1 MSNSTIPAD
10 CLVVVAT
17 GAEAKL
23 YRNIGDHEGIKL
35 RAEGAISPKNLSS
48 EGPSGSFVPD
58 SSAKETDEATFSKQ
72 LAHHLYDLSNSGKFE
87 SLVLAADPGSLG
99 EMRPL
104 LHKEVTDKIVL
115 EMAKTLINSS
125 IKDIERTI
133 QNN

>member
-1 MSNSTIPAD
+1 MSNSTIPTD

-23 YRNIGDHEGIKL
+23 YRNVGKDDEIKL
-35 RAEGAISPKNLSS
+35 RAEGTINPKNLAS

-58 SSAKETDEATFSKQ
+58 SSARETDEATFSKQ
-72 LAHHLYDLSNSGKFE
+72 LAHHLYDLSNNGKFD

-115 EMAKTLINSS
+115 EMDKTLINSS
-125 IKDIERTI
+125 IKDIERSI

>member
-1 MSNSTIPAD
+1 MTNSPIPTN

-23 YRNIGDHEGIKL
+23 YRNIGDQDGIKL
-35 RAEGAISPKNLSS
+35 RAESTINPKNLSS
-48 EGPSGSFVPD
+48 EGPSGSYVTD
-58 SSAKETDEATFSKQ
+58 SSPKETDEATFSKQ
-72 LAHHLYDLSNSGKFE
+72 LAHHLYSRASSGDFD
-87 SLVLAADPGSLG
+87 SLVLAADPDSLG

-104 LHKEVTDKIVL
+104 LHKEVTDRIVL
-115 EMAKTLINSS
+115 EMGKTLTNSS

>member
-1 MSNSTIPAD
+1 MTNSPIPTN

-23 YRNIGDHEGIKL
+23 YRNIGDEDGIKL
-35 RAEGAISPKNLSS
+35 QAESTITPKNLCS
-48 EGPSGSFVPD
+48 EGPSGSYVPD
-58 SSAKETDEATFSKQ
+58 SSARETDEATFSKQ
-72 LAHHLYDLSNSGKFE
+72 LAHHLYSLASSGEFD
-87 SLVLAADPGSLG
+87 SLVLAADPDSLG

-104 LHKEVTDKIVL
+104 LHKEVTDRIVL
-115 EMAKTLINSS
+115 EMSKTLTNSS

>member
-1 MSNSTIPAD
+1 MTNSSIPTN

-23 YRNIGDHEGIKL
+23 YRNIGDSNGIRL
-35 RAEGAISPKNLSS
+35 REESILNPKNLRS
-48 EGPSGSFVPD
+48 EGPSGSYVPD
-58 SSAKETDEATFSKQ
+58 SSARETDEATFSKQ
-72 LAHHLYDLSNSGKFE
+72 LAHHLYKLAIDGEFD
-87 SLVLAADPGSLG
+87 SLVLTADPDSLG

-104 LHKEVTDKIVL
+104 LHKEVTDRIVL
-115 EMAKTLINSS
+115 EMGKTLTNSS